1 MTLFDLIKLNL
12 GRYRKNPVIAVPPI
26 TVMIIYMLTSR
37 LTPLSGVTDDIGTNY
52 FMGFGI
58 LFLNLA
64 VPFLG
69 LLGQVSMTGKIVGGG
84 KADLDDWIEGI
95 RAYFSRVLGVNLI
108 YFGTL
113 TILAIL
119 LMGAYFANV
128 IPPLA
133 SQIGLITNETVT
145 QVLNSPLSFATIL
158 GLGLIDA
165 ATTAFLYMWTAP
177 IVFDDQRV
185 FDSLRLGSKASKE
198 GRLKFLGLIALMF
211 VASGITALIN
221 YVPLYRS
228 LSTELIINQ
237 GYYTPSTLVSQT
249 IRAIFSPLWLLI
261 AFTIYHRSPLHLVEA
276 HN

>member
-12 GRYRKNPVIAVPPI
+12 GRYRENPVIAVPPV
-26 TVMIIYMLTSR
+26 TVMIAYMLTSR
-37 LTPLSGVTDDIGTNY
+37 LTPPSGVINEVSTNY
-52 FMGFGI
+52 FIGFGI

-69 LLGQVSMTGKIVGGG
+69 LLGQVSMAGKIVDGG

-108 YFGTL
+108 YLGTFM
-113 TILAIL
+113 IFAIL
-119 LMGAYFANV
+119 LMGAYFTSF
-128 IPPLA
+128 ILPLA
-133 SQIGLITNETVT
+133 SQLGLMADETVT
-145 QVLNSPLSFATIL
+145 PVLNMPMLIAIFL
-158 GLGLIDA
+158 GFTLIDA
-165 ATTAFLYMWTAP
+165 AATAFLYMWTAP
-177 IVFDDQRV
+177 IVFDDQSV
-185 FDSLRLGSKASKE
+185 FDSLRLGSRASKE
-198 GRLKFLGLIALMF
+198 GKLKFLGLIAIMF
-211 VASGITALIN
+211 VAYGITALIN

-237 GYYTPSTLVSQT
+237 GYNTLSTLVSQT

-261 AFTIYHRSPLHLVEA
+261 AFTIYHRSPIHLVEA

>member
-12 GRYRKNPVIAVPPI
+12 GRYRENPVIAVPTV
-26 TVMIIYMLTSR
+26 TVMIVYMLTSR

-84 KADLDDWIEGI
+84 KADLDDWIEGF
-95 RAYFSRVLGVNLI
+95 RAYFSRVLGVSLV
-108 YFGTL
+108 YLGTL
-113 TILAIL
+113 MILAIL

-128 IPPLA
+128 ILPLA

-165 ATTAFLYMWTAP
+165 ATTALLYMWTAP
-177 IVFDDQRV
+177 IVFDNQSV

-237 GYYTPSTLVSQT
+237 GYTLSTLVSQT

-261 AFTIYHRSPLHLVEA
+261 AFTIYHRSPLHLVET